1 MGKLKFILLCGL
13 GAILVLL
20 LLCYMIRFQK
30 VEDLVSITR
39 SMLASRCGPFKRLLC
54 NPYLLMGA
62 KLHQWLKENK
72 RSGFLRQI
80 CLCAHIL
87 PTIYDKTLV
96 LAEPWITVLLGF
108 FNERE
113 RASGSP
119 NMHCCFAQ
127 RLVLAGSFSHTL
139 FRLFSGAI
147 SLKHSDTFHE
157 EISRRITN
165 IMKGIMRLKTVSMG
179 NISILSSHGSASCRT
194 VLIVFRC

>member
-108 FNERE
+108 LMKEKEHLALQICIAVLPKGLFWQVLLAIPCSDYSLEPSLWNIVIPSMKKLAEGSPTLW
-113 RASGSP
+113 RASW
-119 NMHCCFAQ
+119 
-127 RLVLAGSFSHTL
+127 
-139 FRLFSGAI
+139 
-147 SLKHSDTFHE
+147 D
-157 EISRRITN
+157 
-165 IMKGIMRLKTVSMG
+165 
-179 NISILSSHGSASCRT
+179 
-194 VLIVFRC
+194 